1 MKDLAILYTRYG
13 SSLQLKGIQNNFI
26 HDSIQ
31 YFIVSCKVLGSK
43 YEHWDVNSIV
53 LTSFGNLTTGF
64 QSIAWGKLL
73 PASGYERSLS

>member
-43 YEHWDVNSIV
+43 YEH
-53 LTSFGNLTTGF
+53 
-64 QSIAWGKLL
+64 
-73 PASGYERSLS
+73 